1 MSLVYYGTLVAG
13 PAEIATIRFSTPVI
27 LQTIRI
33 VPTGISAFK
42 NVKDYVGETTP
53 PQFSLRIYSNAL
65 MLPTDAEPKPK
76 ASNTLL
82 STQLDY
88 VDEMLDWDFAV
99 SPPASS
105 RLVIF
110 QGSFKKLT
118 IAIYGQLGDNPTV
131 QPTDVVP
138 TVYPTLTPRS
148 LPPSIDVANL
158 YDSAQTSKSL
168 LRANPANPSLR
179 HVFHSLLCYV
189 TTPEGPFDEWDEISG
204 NPIERLLESD
214 VIDAIE
220 LMQEAIQALRK
231 PLPDIEENTATQFIA
246 LVNESLGENPDLQ
259 TCKLLFEILGYAS
272 LQSDSLVT
280 AVLYGISTVT
290 YLADPRLLE
299 DDDIPKHIE
308 RWISHPLTARYLNEP
323 DIQEYMLAG
332 RDQATSSENMAR
344 WEQIQSAIISWG
356 DFYQAFDEYDEAAPD
371 RIPRVARWLRRS
383 FSERHFGPT
392 MLWRLWNQ
400 PNIVDFSSDEPAFRD
415 YNNLLLGAQGSWD
428 DLTTLL
434 GNFRTTLKTYM
445 GIAGVLSVVWWSR
458 FPPDAIACRAI
469 SILKLWAEYPGIREI
484 VRSLVLMPI
493 FHEALS
499 ELSVDVP
506 LHKSGLY
513 AQQLLESLDVA
524 IEEADEP
531 MSEVAPATPE
541 PLQLSGHLEVMSAVL
556 KQANVDN
563 ITAKRISLASQRVL
577 RQVKET
583 PEEPWSIFAESHQST
598 SESFMLTQIEVLR
611 ALKGYMDSQKES
623 SLDADSLLVLP
634 SLLAALANILET
646 VSILLPY
653 ANIPAPTTR
662 LLIDSTTAIFIS
674 SEIILS
680 RNRRQA
686 QIAEPSHILRQACI
700 QLFRTLVELDDTKS
714 AFKYPVA
721 DQVLPMVLTARME
734 FDGGDTMHIAVSQ
747 TAVLLDL
754 LIPPSSQGDDAQSF
768 WVLQI
773 IRNLPQFKPLLS
785 ILSPRH
791 WITLVS
797 HLVELD
803 ETDKSIGLGSWFALD
818 ELQTLRTLVSRITLE
833 AASGKL
839 AVMLRVADR
848 SVGLVVAL
856 FRDILRDNIAETLV
870 RETYTMAS
878 LTHCLEII
886 VDNHATSIATA
897 ELAALLAP
905 YAILDEPRALRRLL
919 TTALL
924 RGSRVAPSPYSFW
937 LAIPQLLVP
946 HRTFAT
952 RDMDP
957 EVFGTDIALALVNL
971 CAKWSDEEPQASEI
985 WECAVRV
992 LEWLAELEDV
1002 ATVRLYGLD
1011 STTLES
1017 IRLLIETYV
1026 PSRTSAFD
1034 LARSVLT
1041 FSPDVPEDIHTAT
1054 SVIPDPSTL
1063 QTTTADIRAALSR
1076 TRAETSRETTPQ
1088 PGLSHIEL
1096 LALAS
1101 LSPRAP
1107 TSPISPSAPLTL
1119 TKMYSHNEFR
1129 RLRQSPAAR
1138 LNTSRPPSQHVD
1150 DWQSSDAV

>member
-1 MSLVYYGTLVAG
+1 
-13 PAEIATIRFSTPVI
+13 
-27 LQTIRI
+27 
-33 VPTGISAFK
+33 
-42 NVKDYVGETTP
+42 
-53 PQFSLRIYSNAL
+53 
-65 MLPTDAEPKPK
+65 
-76 ASNTLL
+76 
-82 STQLDY
+82 
-88 VDEMLDWDFAV
+88 MLDWDFAV

-110 QGSFKKLT
+110 QGSFKKLS
-118 IAIYGQLGDNPTV
+118 IAIYGQLGESQVGRPV
-131 QPTDVVP
+131 DVAP
-138 TVYPTLTPRS
+138 MTYPVITPRT
-148 LPPSIDVANL
+148 LPPSIDIANL
-158 YDSAQTSKSL
+158 SDSSQTARSL

-189 TTPEGPFDEWDEISG
+189 TTPEGPFDEWDESSG

-231 PLPDIEENTATQFIA
+231 PLPEIEESTATQFIS

-290 YLADPRLLE
+290 YLADPRLLQ

-308 RWISHPLTARYLNEP
+308 RWISHPLVARYLNEP

-332 RDQATSSENMAR
+332 REQATSSENMAR

-356 DFYQAFDEYDEAAPD
+356 DFHQAFDEYDEAMPE
-371 RIPRVARWLRRS
+371 RIPRVARWLRHS
-383 FSERHFGPT
+383 FSERHFGPVL
-392 MLWRLWNQ
+392 LWRLWNQ
-400 PNIVDFSSDEPAFRD
+400 PNIVGFSSDEPAFRD
-415 YNNLLLGAQGSWD
+415 YNNLLLGTHGSWD
-428 DLTTLL
+428 SLTTLL
-434 GNFRTTLKTYM
+434 ESFRATLKTYM
-445 GIAGVLSVVWWSR
+445 GIAAVLSIVWWSR

-469 SILKLWAEYPGIREI
+469 SVLKLWVESPGIHEI

-513 AQQLLESLDVA
+513 AQQLLESLSVS
-524 IEEADEP
+524 IEETEEP
-531 MSEVAPATPE
+531 MPEAVPATPE
-541 PLQLSGHLEVMSAVL
+541 PPQLSGHLEVMAAVL
-556 KQANVDN
+556 KQTKMDD
-563 ITAKRISLASQRVL
+563 ITVKRISLASQRVL

-583 PEEPWSIFAESHQST
+583 PEEPWSIFTESHQST

-611 ALKGYMDSQKES
+611 RLKGYMDSHEIILDVG
-623 SLDADSLLVLP
+623 SLPALTSLLV
-634 SLLAALANILET
+634 AFANILET

-653 ANIPAPTTR
+653 ANIPTPTAR
-662 LLIDSTTAIFIS
+662 SLIHSTTSIFIS

-680 RNRRQA
+680 RNRRQT
-686 QIAEPSHILRQACI
+686 QITEPSHTLRQACV
-700 QLFRTLVELDDTKS
+700 QLFRTLVEFNDS
-714 AFKYPVA
+714 EGIFQYPVA
-721 DQVLPMVLTARME
+721 DQVLPTVLNAWTE
-734 FDGGDTMHIAVSQ
+734 FDAADTIHVAVSQ

-754 LIPPSSQGDDAQSF
+754 LVPQSPHDDIRSDAQSF
-768 WVLQI
+768 WVQQVV
-773 IRNLPQFKPLLS
+773 RNLPQIERLLS
-785 ILSPRH
+785 IISPRH
-791 WITLVS
+791 WVTLVS

-803 ETDKSIGLGSWFALD
+803 GTETNVGLGPWFALN
-818 ELQTLRTLVSRITLE
+818 ELQALRTLVSRITLE
-833 AASGKL
+833 AAPGKL

-848 SVGLVVAL
+848 SVALLVAL
-856 FRDILRDNIAETLV
+856 FRDILRDNIIETIV
-870 RETYTMAS
+870 RDITTMAS
-878 LTHCLEII
+878 FAHCLETI

-905 YAILDEPRALRRLL
+905 YTILDEPRALRRLL
-919 TTALL
+919 ATALL
-924 RGSRVAPSPYSFW
+924 RGSRVASSPYSFW

-952 RDMDP
+952 RDMDL
-957 EVFGTDIALALVNL
+957 EVFGTDIGLALANL
-971 CAKWSDEEPQASEI
+971 CTKWVDEEQQAPEI
-985 WECAVRV
+985 WECAVRI

-1002 ATVRLYGLD
+1002 ATVRLHGLD
-1011 STTLES
+1011 QTTLETLRS
-1017 IRLLIETYV
+1017 QIEEHV
-1026 PSRTSAFD
+1026 PSSRLSAFD
-1034 LARSVLT
+1034 FARGLLT
-1041 FSPDVPEDIHTAT
+1041 FSPDVPEDISTAT
-1054 SVIPDPSTL
+1054 SVITDTSIL
-1063 QTTTADIRAALSR
+1063 QTTTADIRAAMSHTR
-1076 TRAETSRETTPQ
+1076 TETSRETTPQ
-1088 PGLSHIEL
+1088 PGLSQIEL

-1101 LSPRAP
+1101 ISPRAP

-1129 RLRQSPAAR
+1129 RLRQSPSAR

-1150 DWQSSDAV
+1150 DWQPDAL

>member
-1 MSLVYYGTLVAG
+1 MSLLYYGTLVVG
-13 PAEIATIRFSTPVI
+13 PAEIATVRFSTPVI
-27 LQTIRI
+27 LRTIRI
-33 VPTGISAFK
+33 VPTGISSFK

-118 IAIYGQLGDNPTV
+118 IAIYGQLGDSPTGT
-131 QPTDVVP
+131 PTDVVP
-138 TVYPTLTPRS
+138 TTYPTLTPRS
-148 LPPSIDVANL
+148 LPPSIDVATL
-158 YDSAQTSKSL
+158 YDSAQTAKSL

-189 TTPEGPFDEWDEISG
+189 TTPEGPFDEWDESSG
-204 NPIERLLESD
+204 NPIERLLQSD

-308 RWISHPLTARYLNEP
+308 RWISHPLAARYLNEP

-356 DFYQAFDEYDEAAPD
+356 DFHQAFDEYDEAAPE

-400 PNIVDFSSDEPAFRD
+400 SNIVDFSSDEPAFRD

-428 DLTTLL
+428 DLATLL
-434 GNFRTTLKTYM
+434 GSFRATLKTYM

-469 SILKLWAEYPGIREI
+469 SILKLWAECPGIREI

-513 AQQLLESLDVA
+513 AQQLLESLGVA

-531 MSEVAPATPE
+531 MLEVAPATPE

-556 KQANVDN
+556 KQAHMDS
-563 ITAKRISLASQRVL
+563 ITVKRISLASQRVL

-611 ALKGYMDSQKES
+611 ALKGYMDSQKEV

-634 SLLAALANILET
+634 SLLAAFANILET

-680 RNRRQA
+680 RNRRQP
-686 QIAEPSHILRQACI
+686 QIAEPSHTLRQTCV
-700 QLFRTLVELDDTKS
+700 QLLRTLVELDDTKS

-721 DQVLPMVLTARME
+721 DQVLSMVLTARME
-734 FDGGDTMHIAVSQ
+734 FDGADTMHIAVSQ

-754 LIPPSSQGDDAQSF
+754 LLPPSSQDDEAQSF
-768 WVLQI
+768 WVLQV

-791 WITLVS
+791 WVTLVS

-833 AASGKL
+833 AAPGKL

-870 RETYTMAS
+870 RETATIAS

-957 EVFGTDIALALVNL
+957 EVFGTDIALALVDL
-971 CAKWSDEEPQASEI
+971 CAKWNDEEPQASEI
-985 WECAVRV
+985 WECAVRI
-992 LEWLAELEDV
+992 LEWLAELEDA

-1017 IRLLIETYV
+1017 IRSLIEKYV
-1026 PSRTSAFD
+1026 PSRTHAFD
-1034 LARSVLT
+1034 LARDVLT
-1041 FSPDVPEDIHTAT
+1041 FSADVPEDIHIAT

-1088 PGLSHIEL
+1088 PGLSQIEL

-1119 TKMYSHNEFR
+1119 TKMYSQNEFR
-1129 RLRQSPAAR
+1129 S
-1138 LNTSRPPSQHVD
+1138 V
-1150 DWQSSDAV
+1150 

>member
-138 TVYPTLTPRS
+138 IVYPTLTPRS

-634 SLLAALANILET
+634 SLLAAFANILET

-971 CAKWSDEEPQASEI
+971 CAKWSDEEPQAPEI

-1002 ATVRLYGLD
+1002 ATVRLHGLD

-1017 IRLLIETYV
+1017 IRSLIETYV

-1041 FSPDVPEDIHTAT
+1041 FAPDVPEDIHTAT

-1129 RLRQSPAAR
+1129 S
-1138 LNTSRPPSQHVD
+1138 V
-1150 DWQSSDAV
+1150 

>member
-13 PAEIATIRFSTPVI
+13 PSGVATVRFSTPVV

-33 VPTGISAFK
+33 IPTGTPAFQNAK
-42 NVKDYVGETTP
+42 NNVGRETTP
-53 PQFSLRIYSNAL
+53 PQFSLKIYSNAL
-65 MLPTDAEPKPK
+65 MLPTDDEPKPK

-105 RLVIF
+105 RLMIF

-118 IAIYGQLGDNPTV
+118 IAIYGQLGDDPLR
-131 QPTDVVP
+131 QPADVVP
-138 TVYPTLTPRS
+138 TAHPAITPRT

-158 YDSAQTSKSL
+158 PDSSQPAKSL
-168 LRANPANPSLR
+168 LKANPANPPLR

-189 TTPEGPFDEWDEISG
+189 TTPEGPFDEWDESSG

-231 PLPDIEENTATQFIA
+231 PLPEIEENTASQFIA

-280 AVLYGISTVT
+280 AVLCDISTVT

-308 RWISHPLTARYLNEP
+308 RWVSHPLVARYLNEP

-332 RDQATSSENMAR
+332 RDQETSGENMVR

-356 DFYQAFDEYDEAAPD
+356 DFHRAFDEYDQAASE

-400 PNIVDFSSDEPAFRD
+400 SNIVDSLSDEPAFRD
-415 YNNLLLGAQGSWD
+415 YNNLLLGAHGSWD
-428 DLTTLL
+428 DLVTLL
-434 GNFRTTLKTYM
+434 GSFRAMLKTYVGM
-445 GIAGVLSVVWWSR
+445 AGVLSVVWWSR
-458 FPPDAIACRAI
+458 FPPDAVACRAI
-469 SILKLWAEYPGIREI
+469 SILKLWAESPGVREI

-513 AQQLLESLDVA
+513 AQQLLESLSVS
-524 IEEADEP
+524 IEEAEEP
-531 MSEVAPATPE
+531 TPEVVPATPE
-541 PLQLSGHLEVMSAVL
+541 PPQLSGHLEVMAAVL
-556 KQANVDN
+556 KQEELDD
-563 ITAKRISLASQRVL
+563 ITVKRISLASQRVL

-598 SESFMLTQIEVLR
+598 SESFMPTQIEVLR
-611 ALKGYMDSQKES
+611 RLKGYMDSQKEIS
-623 SLDADSLLVLP
+623 PDADSLSVLP
-634 SLLAALANILET
+634 SLLTAFGNILET
-646 VSILLPY
+646 VSLLLPY
-653 ANIPAPTTR
+653 ANIPAPTAR
-662 LLIDSTTAIFIS
+662 SLIHSAVSVFIS
-674 SEIILS
+674 SETILS
-680 RNRRQA
+680 RNRRQS
-686 QIAEPSHILRQACI
+686 QITESSHVLRQACV
-700 QLFRTLVELDDTKS
+700 QLFRTLVELDDSES
-714 AFKYPVA
+714 AFQYPVA
-721 DQVLPMVLTARME
+721 DQVLPMVLTGWME
-734 FDGGDTMHIAVSQ
+734 FDGTDMMHIAVSQ

-754 LIPPSSQGDDAQSF
+754 LIPQPPQDDIQSDAQNF
-768 WVLQI
+768 WIQQVVQ
-773 IRNLPQFKPLLS
+773 NLPQFERLLS
-785 ILSPRH
+785 ILSPRY
-791 WITLVS
+791 WTALVS
-797 HLVELD
+797 HLAGLD
-803 ETDKSIGLGSWFALD
+803 RTDTSVGLGSWFALN
-818 ELQTLRTLVSRITLE
+818 ELQTLRSLVSRITLD
-833 AASGKL
+833 AGPGKL

-848 SVGLVVAL
+848 SISLLVTL
-856 FRDILRDNIAETLV
+856 FRDILRDSTIETIM
-870 RETYTMAS
+870 RDIQTMAS
-878 LTHCLEII
+878 LAHCLEII
-886 VDNHATSIATA
+886 ADNHATSIATA
-897 ELAALLAP
+897 ELAAMLAP

-924 RGSRVAPSPYSFW
+924 RGSRVASSPYSFW

-946 HRTFAT
+946 HRIFAT

-957 EVFGTDIALALVNL
+957 EVFGTDIGLALATL
-971 CAKWSDEEPQASEI
+971 CAKRTDNEQQVTEI
-985 WECAVRV
+985 WESAVRV
-992 LEWLAELEDV
+992 LEWLTELEDL
-1002 ATVRLYGLD
+1002 ASVRLHGLD
-1011 STTLES
+1011 NTTLES
-1017 IRLLIETYV
+1017 LRSLIEKHV

-1034 LARSVLT
+1034 LARSLLA
-1041 FSPDVPEDIHTAT
+1041 FSADVPEDITTAT
-1054 SVIPDPSTL
+1054 SVIPDSSSL

-1107 TSPISPSAPLTL
+1107 TSPVSPTAPLSL
-1119 TKMYSHNEFR
+1119 TKLYTHNEFR
-1129 RLRQSPAAR
+1129 S
-1138 LNTSRPPSQHVD
+1138 V
-1150 DWQSSDAV
+1150 

>member
-1 MSLVYYGTLVAG
+1 M
-13 PAEIATIRFSTPVI
+13 PAFQN
-27 LQTIRI
+27 L
-33 VPTGISAFK
+33 K
-42 NVKDYVGETTP
+42 NYVGVTTP
-53 PQFSLRIYSNAL
+53 SQFSLKIYSNAL

-88 VDEMLDWDFAV
+88 VDEMLDWGFAV

-110 QGSFKKLT
+110 QGSFKKLS
-118 IAIYGQLGDNPTV
+118 IAIYGQLGDSPAR
-131 QPTDVVP
+131 QPADVVP
-138 TVYPTLTPRS
+138 AAYPAITPRT
-148 LPPSIDVANL
+148 LPPSIDIANL
-158 YDSAQTSKSL
+158 SDSSQTAKSL
-168 LRANPANPSLR
+168 LRANPANPPLR

-189 TTPEGPFDEWDEISG
+189 TTPEGPFDEWDENSG

-231 PLPDIEENTATQFIA
+231 PLPEIEESTATQFIS

-280 AVLYGISTVT
+280 AVLFIHKSQYGISTVT

-308 RWISHPLTARYLNEP
+308 RWISHPLVARYLNEP

-332 RDQATSSENMAR
+332 RDQETSGENMVR
-344 WEQIQSAIISWG
+344 WEQIQSAITSWG
-356 DFYQAFDEYDEAAPD
+356 DFHRAFDEYDEAASE

-400 PNIVDFSSDEPAFRD
+400 SNIADFSSDESAFRD
-415 YNNLLLGAQGSWD
+415 YNNLLLGVQGSWD
-428 DLTTLL
+428 DLVVLL
-434 GNFRTTLKTYM
+434 GSFRATLKTYV

-458 FPPDAIACRAI
+458 FPPDAVACRAI
-469 SILKLWAEYPGIREI
+469 SILKLWAESPGIHEI

-513 AQQLLESLDVA
+513 AQQLLESLSVS
-524 IEEADEP
+524 IEETEEP
-531 MSEVAPATPE
+531 MPEAVPATPE
-541 PLQLSGHLEVMSAVL
+541 PPQLSGHLEVMAAVL
-556 KQANVDN
+556 KQAELDD
-563 ITAKRISLASQRVL
+563 ITVKRISLASQRVL
-577 RQVKET
+577 HQVKET
-583 PEEPWSIFAESHQST
+583 PEEPWSIFSESHQST
-598 SESFMLTQIEVLR
+598 SESFVPTQIEVLR
-611 ALKGYMDSQKES
+611 RLKGYMDSQREIS
-623 SLDADSLLVLP
+623 PDTGSLSMVP
-634 SLLAALANILET
+634 GLLAAFGNIIET
-646 VSILLPY
+646 VSLLLPY
-653 ANIPAPTTR
+653 ANIPAPTAR
-662 LLIDSTTAIFIS
+662 SLIHSTVAIFIS

-680 RNRRQA
+680 RNRRQT
-686 QIAEPSHILRQACI
+686 QITEPSHVLRQACV
-700 QLFRTLVELDDTKS
+700 QLVRTLVELDDSES
-714 AFKYPVA
+714 AFQYPVA
-721 DQVLPMVLTARME
+721 DQVLPMVLNAWME
-734 FDGGDTMHIAVSQ
+734 FDAPDTVHIAVSQ

-754 LIPPSSQGDDAQSF
+754 LIPQSPQDDTRSDAQGF
-768 WVLQI
+768 WTQQI
-773 IRNLPQFKPLLS
+773 VRNLPQFERLLS
-785 ILSPRH
+785 ILPPRH
-791 WITLVS
+791 WATLVS

-803 ETDKSIGLGSWFALD
+803 RTDTSVGLGSWFALN
-818 ELQTLRTLVSRITLE
+818 ELQTLRVLVSRITLD
-833 AASGKL
+833 AGPGKL

-848 SVGLVVAL
+848 SVSLLVSL
-856 FRDILRDNIAETLV
+856 FRDILRDNTIETIV
-870 RETYTMAS
+870 RDTQTMTGLA
-878 LTHCLEII
+878 HCLEII
-886 VDNHATSIATA
+886 VDNHATSVATA

-905 YAILDEPRALRRLL
+905 YAILDEPRGLRRLL

-924 RGSRVAPSPYSFW
+924 RGSRVAMSPYSFW

-946 HRTFAT
+946 HRIFAT

-957 EVFGTDIALALVNL
+957 EVFGTDIGLALATL
-971 CAKWSDEEPQASEI
+971 CAKWTDDEQQAAGI
-985 WECAVRV
+985 WESAVRI
-992 LEWLAELEDV
+992 LEWLTELEDL
-1002 ATVRLYGLD
+1002 ASVRLHGLD
-1011 STTLES
+1011 QTTLES
-1017 IRLLIETYV
+1017 LRSLIEKHV

-1034 LARSVLT
+1034 LAQSLLT
-1041 FSPDVPEDIHTAT
+1041 SSPGVPEDIGTAT
-1054 SVIPDPSTL
+1054 SVIPDTSTL
-1063 QTTTADIRAALSR
+1063 YTTTADIRAALSR

-1107 TSPISPSAPLTL
+1107 TSPISPTAPLSL
-1119 TKMYSHNEFR
+1119 TKMYTHNEFR
-1129 RLRQSPAAR
+1129 S
-1138 LNTSRPPSQHVD
+1138 V
-1150 DWQSSDAV
+1150 

>member
-1 MSLVYYGTLVAG
+1 MSLAYYGTLVAG
-13 PAEIATIRFSTPVI
+13 PSGIAAVRFSTPVV

-33 VPTGISAFK
+33 VPIGISAFK
-42 NVKDYVGETTP
+42 NVKNCVGETAP
-53 PQFSLRIYSNAL
+53 PQFSLKIYSNAL
-65 MLPTDAEPKPK
+65 MLSTDAEPKPK

-99 SPPASS
+99 SPPATS

-118 IAIYGQLGDNPTV
+118 IAIYGRLSDTPDEP
-131 QPTDVVP
+131 PTDLAR
-138 TVYPTLTPRS
+138 TAYPPIAPRA

-158 YDSAQTSKSL
+158 SDSSQTAKTL
-168 LRANPANPSLR
+168 LRANPANPPLR

-189 TTPEGPFDEWDEISG
+189 TTPEGPFDEWDESSG
-204 NPIERLLESD
+204 SPLERLLQSD

-231 PLPDIEENTATQFIA
+231 PLPEIEEGTATQFIS

-308 RWISHPLTARYLNEP
+308 RWISHPLVARYLNEP
-323 DIQEYMLAG
+323 DIQEYMVAG
-332 RDQATSSENMAR
+332 RDQITSSENMAR
-344 WEQIQSAIISWG
+344 WEQIQSAITCWG
-356 DFYQAFDEYDEAAPD
+356 DFHLAFDEYDELSSE
-371 RIPRVARWLRRS
+371 RIPRVSRWLLRS
-383 FSERHFGPT
+383 FSERQFGPI

-415 YNNLLLGAQGSWD
+415 YNNLLLGAQGSWND
-428 DLTTLL
+428 SMALL
-434 GNFRTTLKTYM
+434 GSFRATLKTYV

-469 SILKLWAEYPGIREI
+469 SILKLWAESPGIREI
-484 VRSLVLMPI
+484 VHSLVLMPI

-513 AQQLLESLDVA
+513 AQQLLESLSVS
-524 IEEADEP
+524 IEEAEEP
-531 MSEVAPATPE
+531 TPEVVPATPE
-541 PLQLSGHLEVMSAVL
+541 PPQLSGHLEVMVAIL
-556 KQANVDN
+556 KQAEMDDIAV
-563 ITAKRISLASQRVL
+563 KRVSLASQRVL
-577 RQVKET
+577 RQVKES
-583 PEEPWSIFAESHQST
+583 PEEPWSIFDESHQST

-611 ALKGYMDSQKES
+611 RLNTYMDSRKELSLDTDSSSVIS
-623 SLDADSLLVLP
+623 SLLIAF
-634 SLLAALANILET
+634 ANILET

-653 ANIPAPTTR
+653 ANIPTPAGR
-662 LLIDSTTAIFIS
+662 SLIHSASAIFIS

-680 RNRRQA
+680 RNRRQI
-686 QIAEPSHILRQACI
+686 QTTEPSHILRQTCV
-700 QLFRTLVELDDTKS
+700 QLFRTLVELDHS
-714 AFKYPVA
+714 EAAFQYPVA
-721 DQVLPMVLTARME
+721 DQVLPTVLTAWIQ
-734 FDGGDTMHIAVSQ
+734 FNVADTIHIAVSQ

-754 LIPPSSQGDDAQSF
+754 LIPQPPQDDDPSDAQSF
-768 WVLQI
+768 WLQQVV
-773 IRNLPQFKPLLS
+773 RNLPQFERLLS
-785 ILSPRH
+785 VLSTRH
-791 WITLVS
+791 WVTLVS
-797 HLVELD
+797 HLVRLD
-803 ETDKSIGLGSWFALD
+803 GIDASVGLGAWFALN
-818 ELQTLRTLVSRITLE
+818 ELQALRALVSRITLD
-833 AASGKL
+833 AAPGKL

-848 SVGLVVAL
+848 SIGLLVVL
-856 FRDILRDNIAETLV
+856 FRDILQGNIIETIIRDTQ
-870 RETYTMAS
+870 TTAS
-878 LTHCLEII
+878 LAHCLEII

-897 ELAALLAP
+897 ELAVLLAP

-919 TTALL
+919 ITTLL

-946 HRTFAT
+946 HRIFAT

-957 EVFGTDIALALVNL
+957 EVFGTDIGLALANL
-971 CAKWSDEEPQASEI
+971 CAKWTENEQQGTEI
-985 WECAVRV
+985 CEGVVRI
-992 LEWLAELEDV
+992 LEWLTELEDI
-1002 ATVRLYGLD
+1002 ASVRLYGLD
-1011 STTLES
+1011 PTTLDSLRSLVEKH
-1017 IRLLIETYV
+1017 V
-1026 PSRTSAFD
+1026 PSRMSVFD
-1034 LARSVLT
+1034 LAHGLVT
-1041 FSPDVPEDIHTAT
+1041 FSADVPEDIAVAT
-1054 SVIPDPSTL
+1054 SVMSSNSNL
-1063 QTTTADIRAALSR
+1063 QTTTADVREALSR
-1076 TRAETSRETTPQ
+1076 SRAETSRETTPQ
-1088 PGLSHIEL
+1088 PGMSHIEL

-1101 LSPRAP
+1101 ISPRAP
-1107 TSPISPSAPLTL
+1107 TSPISPNAPLSL

-1129 RLRQSPAAR
+1129 S
-1138 LNTSRPPSQHVD
+1138 V
-1150 DWQSSDAV
+1150 

>member
-13 PAEIATIRFSTPVI
+13 PAEIATVRFSTPVI

-33 VPTGISAFK
+33 IPTGTPAFK
-42 NVKDYVGETTP
+42 NVKDHVGETAP
-53 PQFSLRIYSNAL
+53 PQFSLKIYSNAL
-65 MLPTDAEPKPK
+65 VLPTDAEPKPK

-88 VDEMLDWDFAV
+88 VDEMLDWGFAV

-110 QGSFKKLT
+110 RGSFKKLT
-118 IAIYGQLGDNPTV
+118 IAIYGQLGDSRPERPV
-131 QPTDVVP
+131 DVAP
-138 TVYPTLTPRS
+138 ITYPAFTPRT
-148 LPPSIDVANL
+148 LPPPIDVASL
-158 YDSAQTSKSL
+158 PDSSQTAKSL
-168 LRANPANPSLR
+168 LGANPTNPSLR

-189 TTPEGPFDEWDEISG
+189 TTPEGPFDEWDESSG

-231 PLPDIEENTATQFIA
+231 PLPDIEESTATQFIS

-308 RWISHPLTARYLNEP
+308 RWISHPLVARYLNEP

-332 RDQATSSENMAR
+332 RDQAPSSENMDR

-356 DFYQAFDEYDEAAPD
+356 DFHQTFDEYDEAASE

-392 MLWRLWNQ
+392 MIWRLWNQ
-400 PNIVDFSSDEPAFRD
+400 SNIVDFSSDEPAFCD

-428 DLTTLL
+428 DLATLL
-434 GNFRTTLKTYM
+434 GSFRATLKTYM
-445 GIAGVLSVVWWSR
+445 GIAGVLSIVWWSR

-469 SILKLWAEYPGIREI
+469 SVLKLWAECPGIREI

-513 AQQLLESLDVA
+513 AQQLLESLSVA
-524 IEEADEP
+524 IEETEESMP
-531 MSEVAPATPE
+531 EVVPTTPE
-541 PLQLSGHLEVMSAVL
+541 PPQLSGHLEIMSAVL
-556 KQANVDN
+556 KQANLDE
-563 ITAKRISLASQRVL
+563 ITVKRISLASQRVL

-583 PEEPWSIFAESHQST
+583 PEEPWSIFAESHQLA

-611 ALKGYMDSQKES
+611 RLKGYMDSQKELS
-623 SLDADSLLVLP
+623 MDVDSLLTLS
-634 SLLAALANILET
+634 SLLAAFANILET
-646 VSILLPY
+646 VSLLLPY
-653 ANIPAPTTR
+653 ANIPAPTAR
-662 LLIDSTTAIFIS
+662 LLIDSTTTIFIS

-680 RNRRQA
+680 QNRRQT
-686 QIAEPSHILRQACI
+686 QIADPSHILRQSCI
-700 QLFRTLVELDDTKS
+700 QLFRTLVELDDS
-714 AFKYPVA
+714 QVAFKYPVA
-721 DQVLPMVLTARME
+721 DQVLPMVLTSWME
-734 FDGGDTMHIAVSQ
+734 FDAADTMHIAVSQ

-754 LIPPSSQGDDAQSF
+754 LIPSPQDDRNDTRSF
-768 WVLQI
+768 WIQQVV
-773 IRNLPQFKPLLS
+773 RNLPQFERLLS

-791 WITLVS
+791 WVTLVS

-803 ETDKSIGLGSWFALD
+803 ETDRSVGLGSWFALN
-818 ELQTLRTLVSRITLE
+818 ELQALRTLVSRITLD
-833 AASGKL
+833 AAPGKL

-848 SVGLVVAL
+848 SISLVATL
-856 FRDILRDNIAETLV
+856 FRDILQDNTIETIVRDTQ
-870 RETYTMAS
+870 TMAS
-878 LTHCLEII
+878 LAHCFEII
-886 VDNHATSIATA
+886 IDNHASLLATA

-924 RGSRVAPSPYSFW
+924 RGSRVAQSPYPFW
-937 LAIPQLLVP
+937 LAVPQLLVP
-946 HRTFAT
+946 HRAFAT

-957 EVFGTDIALALVNL
+957 EVFGTDIGLALANL
-971 CAKWSDEEPQASEI
+971 CAKWSDEQQAAEI
-985 WECAVRV
+985 WECAVRI
-992 LEWLAELEDV
+992 LEWLAELDDV
-1002 ATVRLYGLD
+1002 TTIRLRGLD
-1011 STTLES
+1011 SATLDS
-1017 IRLLIETYV
+1017 LRSLIQTYV
-1026 PSRTSAFD
+1026 PSRINAFD
-1034 LARSVLT
+1034 FARGALT
-1041 FSPDVPEDIHTAT
+1041 FVADVPEDIHAAT
-1054 SVIPDPSTL
+1054 SVVPDSSIL

-1088 PGLSHIEL
+1088 PGLSQIEL

-1119 TKMYSHNEFR
+1119 TKMYSQNEFR
-1129 RLRQSPAAR
+1129 S
-1138 LNTSRPPSQHVD
+1138 V
-1150 DWQSSDAV
+1150 

>member
-1 MSLVYYGTLVAG
+1 MSLAYYGTLVAG
-13 PAEIATIRFSTPVI
+13 PSGIATVRFSTPVVLHI
-27 LQTIRI
+27 IRI
-33 VPTGISAFK
+33 IPTGVSAFENAK
-42 NVKDYVGETTP
+42 NHVGETTP
-53 PQFSLRIYSNAL
+53 PQFSLKIYSNAL
-65 MLPTDAEPKPK
+65 MLPTDDEPKPK

-88 VDEMLDWDFAV
+88 VDEMLDWDFEV

-118 IAIYGQLGDNPTV
+118 IAIYGQLGDSSTG
-131 QPTDVVP
+131 QPADVAP
-138 TVYPTLTPRS
+138 AVYPEIKPRN

-158 YDSAQTSKSL
+158 SDSSQTAKSL
-168 LRANPANPSLR
+168 LKENPANPPLR

-189 TTPEGPFDEWDEISG
+189 TTPEGPFDEWDETSG

-231 PLPDIEENTATQFIA
+231 PLPEIEEGTATQFIS

-308 RWISHPLTARYLNEP
+308 RWISHPLVARYLNEP

-332 RDQATSSENMAR
+332 RDQVTSSENMGR

-356 DFYQAFDEYDEAAPD
+356 DFHQAFDEYDETASE
-371 RIPRVARWLRRS
+371 RIPRAARWLRRS

-415 YNNLLLGAQGSWD
+415 YSNLLLGVQSPWD
-428 DLTTLL
+428 DLPMLL
-434 GNFRTTLKTYM
+434 GGFRATLKTYV
-445 GIAGVLSVVWWSR
+445 GIAGVLSIVWWSR

-469 SILKLWAEYPGIREI
+469 SVLKLWAESPEIREI

-513 AQQLLESLDVA
+513 AQQLLESLSVS
-524 IEEADEP
+524 IEETEEP
-531 MSEVAPATPE
+531 KPEVVPATPE
-541 PLQLSGHLEVMSAVL
+541 PPQLSGHIEIMAAIL
-556 KQANVDN
+556 KQTTMDE
-563 ITAKRISLASQRVL
+563 ITVKRISLASQRIL
-577 RQVKET
+577 SQVKEV
-583 PEEPWSIFAESHQST
+583 PEEPWSIFAECHQSI
-598 SESFMLTQIEVLR
+598 SESFMLTQIEFLR
-611 ALKGYMDSQKES
+611 RLKGCLDLAKEIS
-623 SLDADSLLVLP
+623 SGADSLSVL
-634 SLLAALANILET
+634 SNLLAAFANVLET

-653 ANIPAPTTR
+653 ANIPPPTAR
-662 LLIDSTTAIFIS
+662 SLVHSTVAIFIS
-674 SEIILS
+674 SEIVLS
-680 RNRRQA
+680 RNRRQT
-686 QIAEPSHILRQACI
+686 QTTESFHILRQTCV
-700 QLFRTLVELDDTKS
+700 QLFRTLVELDDS
-714 AFKYPVA
+714 EPSFRYPFA
-721 DQVLPMVLTARME
+721 DQVLPIVLSAWMD
-734 FDGGDTMHIAVSQ
+734 FDAADTMHIAVSQ

-754 LIPPSSQGDDAQSF
+754 LILQPPQGDERSNAQSF
-768 WVLQI
+768 WVQQI
-773 IRNLPQFKPLLS
+773 VRNLPQFERVLS

-791 WITLVS
+791 WVTLVS
-797 HLVELD
+797 HVVELD
-803 ETDKSIGLGSWFALD
+803 GTDMSVGLGSWFVLN
-818 ELQTLRTLVSRITLE
+818 ELQALRALVSRITLD
-833 AASGKL
+833 AAPGKL

-848 SVGLVVAL
+848 SIGLLVAL
-856 FRDILRDNIAETLV
+856 FRDILRDNTIETIM
-870 RETYTMAS
+870 RDTQTMAS

-886 VDNHATSIATA
+886 VDNHATSVATA
-897 ELAALLAP
+897 ELAALLSP

-924 RGSRVAPSPYSFW
+924 RGSRVAPSPYLFW

-946 HRTFAT
+946 HRIFTT

-971 CAKWSDEEPQASEI
+971 SAKWTENQEQATEI
-985 WECAVRV
+985 WEGAARI

-1002 ATVRLYGLD
+1002 ASVRLHGLD
-1011 STTLES
+1011 SATLES
-1017 IRLLIETYV
+1017 LRSLIEKHA
-1026 PSRTSAFD
+1026 PSRTNAFD
-1034 LARSVLT
+1034 FACNLLT
-1041 FSPDVPEDIHTAT
+1041 FSTDVPEDISIAT
-1054 SVIPDPSTL
+1054 SVISDSTL
-1063 QTTTADIRAALSR
+1063 QTTTADIRAAVSR

-1088 PGLSHIEL
+1088 PGLSQIEL
-1096 LALAS
+1096 LTLAS

-1107 TSPISPSAPLTL
+1107 TSPVSPMAPLTL
-1119 TKMYSHNEFR
+1119 TKMYSQNEFR
-1129 RLRQSPAAR
+1129 QSPSAR

-1150 DWQSSDAV
+1150 DWQPGDAE

>member
-1 MSLVYYGTLVAG
+1 MSLVYYGTLVSG
-13 PAEIATIRFSTPVI
+13 PSEIATIRFSTPVI

-33 VPTGISAFK
+33 IPTGIPAFK
-42 NVKDYVGETTP
+42 NVKNHVGETTP

-65 MLPTDAEPKPK
+65 MLPTEIEPKPK

-88 VDEMLDWDFAV
+88 VDEMLDWDLAV
-99 SPPASS
+99 SPTASS

-118 IAIYGQLGDNPTV
+118 IAIYGQLGDSTATQPVDIAPTIH
-131 QPTDVVP
+131 PAI
-138 TVYPTLTPRS
+138 TLRS
-148 LPPSIDVANL
+148 LPPSIDIANL
-158 YDSAQTSKSL
+158 SDSSQTARSL

-189 TTPEGPFDEWDEISG
+189 TTPEGPFDEWDENSG

-231 PLPDIEENTATQFIA
+231 PLPDIEENTATQFIS
-246 LVNESLGENPDLQ
+246 LVNESLGSLFDVRQSIGTNRVSPGENPDLQ

-308 RWISHPLTARYLNEP
+308 RWISHPLVARYLNES

-332 RDQATSSENMAR
+332 RDQVTSSENMAR

-356 DFYQAFDEYDEAAPD
+356 DFHQAFDEYDDSATE

-400 PNIVDFSSDEPAFRD
+400 PNILDFSSDEPAFRD
-415 YNNLLLGAQGSWD
+415 YNNLLLDAQGSWD

-434 GNFRTTLKTYM
+434 GNFRATLKTYM

-469 SILKLWAEYPGIREI
+469 SILKLWTECPGIREI
-484 VRSLVLMPI
+484 VRVLVVMPI

-513 AQQLLESLDVA
+513 AQQLLESLSVS
-524 IEEADEP
+524 IEEVEEHVP
-531 MSEVAPATPE
+531 EIVPATPE
-541 PLQLSGHLEVMSAVL
+541 PPQLSGHLEVMAAALRQVNMDDIAV
-556 KQANVDN
+556 
-563 ITAKRISLASQRVL
+563 KRISLASQRIL
-577 RQVKET
+577 RQVKDM
-583 PEEPWSIFAESHQST
+583 PEEPWSIFAEFHQST
-598 SESFMLTQIEVLR
+598 PESFMLTQIEVLR
-611 ALKGYMDSQKES
+611 RLKAHMDLQMEL
-623 SLDADSLLVLP
+623 SLDVDSLPALS
-634 SLLAALANILET
+634 SLLAGFANILET
-646 VSILLPY
+646 ASILLPY
-653 ANIPAPTTR
+653 ANIPAPTAR
-662 LLIDSTTAIFIS
+662 LLIDSTIAIFIS
-674 SEIILS
+674 SGAILS
-680 RNRRQA
+680 RNRRQS
-686 QIAEPSHILRQACI
+686 QVAESSHTLRQTCV
-700 QLFRTLVELDDTKS
+700 QLFRTLVELDDSES

-721 DQVLPMVLTARME
+721 DQVLPMVLTAWME
-734 FDGGDTMHIAVSQ
+734 FDGADTMHIAVSQ

-754 LIPPSSQGDDAQSF
+754 LIPPFQDDDRNDARSF
-768 WVLQI
+768 WVQQVVK
-773 IRNLPQFKPLLS
+773 NLPQFERLLS

-791 WITLVS
+791 WVTLVS

-803 ETDKSIGLGSWFALD
+803 RGDRSIGLGSWVALN
-818 ELQTLRTLVSRITLE
+818 ELQTLRTLVSRITLD
-833 AASGKL
+833 APPGKL

-856 FRDILRDNIAETLV
+856 FRDILRDNTIETIV
-870 RETYTMAS
+870 RDTQTMAS
-878 LTHCLEII
+878 LAHCLEII
-886 VDNHATSIATA
+886 IDNHATSVATW
-897 ELAALLAP
+897 ELAVLLAP

-919 TTALL
+919 VTALL
-924 RGSRVAPSPYSFW
+924 RGSRVVPSPYSSW

-946 HRTFAT
+946 HRTFTT
-952 RDMDP
+952 RDMDL
-957 EVFGTDIALALVNL
+957 EVFGTDIGLALVNL
-971 CAKWSDEEPQASEI
+971 CAKWSDEEPQGADI
-985 WECAVRV
+985 WEAVVR
-992 LEWLAELEDV
+992 LFEWLAELEDV
-1002 ATVRLYGLD
+1002 STVRLHGLD
-1011 STTLES
+1011 PTTLES
-1017 IRLLIETYV
+1017 LRSLIEKYV
-1026 PSRTSAFD
+1026 PPRASAFV
-1034 LARSVLT
+1034 LARGLLT
-1041 FSPDVPEDIHTAT
+1041 CSADVPDDIQIAT

-1063 QTTTADIRAALSR
+1063 QTTTADIRAAMSR
-1076 TRAETSRETTPQ
+1076 TRVETSRETTPQ
-1088 PGLSHIEL
+1088 PGLSQIEL

-1107 TSPISPSAPLTL
+1107 TSPISPTAPLTL

-1129 RLRQSPAAR
+1129 S
-1138 LNTSRPPSQHVD
+1138 V
-1150 DWQSSDAV
+1150 